1 MASNGNK
8 ERVAILGAGI
18 SGLSIA
24 WLLAKRGYDVT
35 VFERASFIGG
45 LARTFDWH
53 GVPCDLAPHRL
64 HTHDQRVLKMLLD
77 LVPMRQ
83 HDRNSRIF
91 LKDKVIRDPINPFE
105 LCLRFSP
112 RKTSKLVW
120 GFLFR
125 PKLPEESFESL
136 VLNNYGYGL
145 NEFFFGP
152 YTRKMFGVPPS
163 DISIVWGR
171 QKLRS
176 SGLRDAFKRDSK
188 TFFRGF
194 YYPARGGYGSIC
206 DAMHETVK
214 GSVLLEAEVTGLS
227 GGNGAL
233 HTVHY
238 KHEGEA
244 KTFECDRVFSTIPA
258 TILGRFFGHDFKLRF
273 RGVQL
278 VYLNI
283 NKPQA
288 MPYHWVY
295 FGDEEVVINRL
306 AEFKNFHNG
315 AGPAD
320 TTVLCAEVTVP
331 TDTPVEDSMRA
342 LERYGVIRR
351 DEVLDTMVL
360 EEKFGYPV
368 YDAGFEVAKAEAESV
383 FGAYRN
389 LHLVGRNAEF
399 RHIELDED
407 LSSAVA
413 TVERIYGAESAPET
427 TTH

>member
-1 MASNGNK
+1 MTSSGNK

-35 VFERASFIGG
+35 VFERANFIGG
-45 LARTFDWH
+45 LARTFVWN
-53 GVPCDLAPHRL
+53 GVHCDLAPHRL
-64 HTHDQRVLKMLLD
+64 HTHDLRILQMLRD

-83 HDRNSRIF
+83 HERNSRIL

-112 RKTSKLVW
+112 RKTAKLVW
-120 GFLFR
+120 GFLFK

-136 VLNNYGYGL
+136 VLNNYGHGL

-152 YTRKMFGVPPS
+152 YTRKMFGVSPS
-163 DISIVWGR
+163 EISIIWGR

-176 SGLRDAFKRDSK
+176 SGLKDAFKRESK

-194 YYPARGGYGSIC
+194 YYPEKGGYGTIC
-206 DAMHETVK
+206 DAMHDTVK
-214 GSVLLEAEVTGLS
+214 DSVLLGAEVTGLS
-227 GGNGAL
+227 TGHGAVN
-233 HTVHY
+233 TVHY
-238 KHEGEA
+238 THRGEA
-244 KTFECDRVFSTIPA
+244 KSFDCDRVFSTIPA
-258 TILGRFFGHDFKLRF
+258 TILGRFFGHNFKLRF
-273 RGVQL
+273 RGIQL

-295 FGDEEVVINRL
+295 FGDEDIVINRL

-315 AGPAD
+315 EGPPNS
-320 TTVLCAEVTVP
+320 TVLCAEVTVP
-331 TDTPVEDSMRA
+331 TNNPIEDVLRA
-342 LERYGVIRR
+342 LERYRVIRR
-351 DEVLDTMVL
+351 DEVLDTLVL
-360 EEKFGYPV
+360 DEKFGYPV
-368 YDAGFEVAKAEAESV
+368 YDAGFEIAKMEAEKV

-389 LHLVGRNAEF
+389 LHVVGRNAEF

-407 LSSAVA
+407 LASAVDMI
-413 TVERIYGAESAPET
+413 ERIYGA
-427 TTH
+427 